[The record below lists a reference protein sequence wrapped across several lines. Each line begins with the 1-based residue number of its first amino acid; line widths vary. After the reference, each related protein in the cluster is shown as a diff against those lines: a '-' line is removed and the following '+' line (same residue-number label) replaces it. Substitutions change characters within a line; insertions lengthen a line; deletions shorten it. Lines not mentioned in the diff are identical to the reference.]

1 MDQTSRKHYLA
12 RWEGLKTERSSWDAH
27 CRELAQY
34 ILPRSSR
41 FLSSDRNR
49 GEKKHNRIYD
59 NTGTRALRTLS
70 AGLMAGM
77 TSPARPWFRL
87 ATSDPDLMKSHAVKV
102 WANDVATL
110 MRRIFAVSNTYRA
123 LHTTYDEL
131 GVFGT
136 GCSVV
141 MRNYDNVIHHHTMT
155 FGEYAIFTDDFG
167 VPCGMYR
174 EFDMTVANLVKK
186 FGIDNCS
193 RTVQSLFKRGG
204 KGLDQWVTVLHA
216 VEPRE
221 QRDYRRIDNKSKA
234 YASCYIEIGAEGDK
248 LLSESGFDYFNA
260 LCPRW
265 TTTGTDVYGTSA
277 AMDALG
283 DIKQLQQE
291 QLSKSEAI
299 AYKVKPPLQA
309 PVAFKEMAH
318 NLFPGGMSFVD
329 SATGQQGIRSAF
341 EVNLDLSHLLEDI
354 YDVRSRID
362 RAFYADLFLMLA
374 NDPSGMKTATEI
386 AERNEEKML
395 MIGPVLER
403 LHNELLDPLIEITF
417 AECAA
422 AGILPPP
429 PPEMEGQDIKVEF
442 VSVLAQAQRAI
453 GANSLDRYIGTV
465 GGIASIKPEIADKLN
480 ADEMADYY
488 ADILGIEPRLLVPTD
503 QAVLIRQD
511 RAKRE
516 QAAAMAEMAP
526 KVAGAAESMANIEQQ
541 NPGAGSNVMAALTGY
556 Q

>member
-1 MDQTSRKHYLA
+1 MDANGRKHYLT
-12 RWEGLKTERSSWDAH
+12 RWEGLKTERSSWDGH
-27 CRELAQY
+27 WKELAQY
-34 ILPRSSR
+34 VLPRSSR
-41 FLSSDRNR
+41 FLTTDRNR
-49 GEKKHNRIYD
+49 GDKKHNRIYD

-77 TSPARPWFRL
+77 TSPARPWFRV
-87 ATSDPDLMKSHAVKV
+87 ATSDPDLMNSYPVKV
-102 WANDVATL
+102 WTSDVGNL
-110 MRRIFAVSNTYRA
+110 LRRIFAQSNTYRA

-131 GVFGT
+131 GLFGT

-141 MRNYDNVIHHHTMT
+141 MPNFNNVIHHHTMT
-155 FGEYAIFTDDFG
+155 AGEYAIFTDDYG

-174 EFDMTVANLVKK
+174 EFDYTVAQLVKK
-186 FGIDNCS
+186 FGLANCS
-193 RTVQSLFKRGG
+193 RSTQSLFNRGG

-216 VEPRE
+216 IEPRE
-221 QRDYRRIDNKSKA
+221 QRDYSRIDSKNMR
-234 YASCYIEIGAEGDK
+234 YASCYIELGADSDK
-248 LLSESGFDYFNA
+248 ILSESGFKYFNA

-265 TTTGTDVYGTSA
+265 TTTGTDIYGTSA

-283 DIKQLQQE
+283 DIKQLQQQ

-329 SATGQQGIRSAF
+329 SATAQQGIRTAF

-354 YDVRSRID
+354 HDVRGRID

-374 NDPSGMKTATEI
+374 NDPAGQKTATEI
-386 AERNEEKML
+386 AERHEEKML

-403 LHNELLDPLIEITF
+403 LHNELLDPLIDITF
-417 AECAA
+417 AECAE

-429 PPEMEGQDIKVEF
+429 PPELEGQDLKIEF
-442 VSVLAQAQRAI
+442 ISVLAQAQRAI

-465 GGIASIKPEIADKLN
+465 SAVAGVKPEILDKLN
-480 ADEMADYY
+480 TDELADYY
-488 ADILGIEPRLLVPTD
+488 ADVLGIEPRLIIPT
-503 QAVLIRQD
+503 
-511 RAKRE
+511 E
-516 QAAAMAEMAP
+516 QAAIVREQRAKQQAAAAAAELAP
-526 KVAGAAESMANIEQQ
+526 KVSSAAVDMSQIQQQ
-541 NPGAGSNVMAALTGY
+541 NPGAAGNMLRALTGY
-556 Q
+556 T